1 MPITRFSR
9 SDLLDLSA
17 LQPETVLH
25 LVLFTLCRLVIAPP
39 CGLFCYP
46 GDGMGCKRCGA
57 YLERS

>member
-17 LQPETVLH
+17 LQRETVLY
-25 LVLFTLCRLVIAPP
+25 LVPFTLCRLVIAPTR
-39 CGLFCYP
+39 GLFCYP
-46 GDGMGCKRCGA
+46 DDGMGCKRCGA